1 MYAVEVAEVTDGVG
15 ESRAGA
21 VCDHDYK
28 NILFDKEEADMD
40 EVIEAAKASYAH
52 NFISQLPQGYDTKIC
67 RSSDT
72 ITTTQFITDNQTIV
86 SSGGSFEMGFF
97 SPGSSNNWY
106 LGIWYKKIT
115 TQTVV
120 WVANREIP
128 ITNPSGVIKIVNPG
142 ILVLLKKTAGQIIWS
157 TNTSRSVQN
166 PVAQLLES
174 GNLVVK
180 DANDDN
186 PDNFLWQS
194 FDYPCDTLLP
204 GMKLGKNLVTGRD
217 WYLSSWKSND
227 DPARGLHTY
236 WLDLHGYPQFW
247 GSNGSVEWYR
257 YGPWNGQRFT
267 GYPSL
272 NQNSIYN
279 FSFVFSKQE
288 AYYIYE
294 LLNSSIVSRLLINK
308 NGYMQRW
315 TWVDRRGWVLYT
327 TGPTTTCDSYAMC
340 GAYASCNIGNSPI
353 CGCLDKFV
361 PRLPTEWAM
370 GISSSG
376 CVRRKALDCQNR
388 DGFLKYLGIKL
399 PDTRYSWFNES
410 MTLKECQTACLH
422 NCTCMAYAALNISSG
437 EGSGCLLWF
446 GDLIDIKEEENGQD
460 LYIRMASSELG
471 MTLYITGFSFLVQKN
486 YVIFVSNKFLK
497 GVADLQSFH
506 FQLSYESACRKIY
519 STISKASSVGK
530 KGEKIE
536 VSLALSMGLG
546 LPIFCLIFY
555 VWRKKQQ
562 QQIKRKGTMRDIFKQ
577 GGNNES
583 QKKDLELPL
592 FDFATIMNATSNFSA
607 SNKLGEGGFGTVYKG
622 TLEGGQQIA
631 VKRLSR
637 NSRQGI
643 DEFKNEV
650 ICIAKLQHRN
660 LVKLLGAAFKEKKR
674 YPIRCTILDWPKRF
688 HIINGIAR
696 GLLYLH
702 QDSRLR
708 IIHRDLKVSN
718 VLLDIVMN
726 PKISDFGMA
735 RTFKGD
741 ETEAN
746 TNRVVGT
753 YGYMSLEYAVDGHF
767 SVKSDVFS
775 FGVLVLEI
783 VSGKRNRGF
792 FHPGHN
798 LNLLGHV
805 KIKAWTVYKEGKS
818 LDLLDE
824 AVRDSCHVSEVLRS
838 IHVGLLC
845 VQQSPKDKPTMSSV
859 VLMLGSEGALPCPK
873 QPGFFTE
880 RNLTEAD
887 NPSSKNAPTSTNE
900 FTITILEPR

>member
-1 MYAVEVAEVTDGVG
+1 MIFTSSMNTSTEAFITML
-15 ESRAGA
+15 
-21 VCDHDYK
+21 
-28 NILFDKEEADMD
+28 LFL
-40 EVIEAAKASYAH
+40 S
-52 NFISQLPQGYDTKIC
+52 FLISISMIC
-67 RSSDT
+67 QASDT

-115 TQTVV
+115 TRTVV
-120 WVANREIP
+120 WVANREIS
-128 ITNPSGVIKIVNPG
+128 IMNPSGVIKIFNSG
-142 ILVLLKKTAGQIIWS
+142 ILVLLNKTTGKIIWS

-180 DANDDN
+180 EANDDN

-227 DPARGLHTY
+227 DPARGFYTY
-236 WLDLHGYPQFW
+236 WLDLHGYPQLW

-257 YGPWNGQRFT
+257 YGPWNGQRFS
-267 GYPSL
+267 GNPSL
-272 NQNSIYN
+272 KQNNIYN

-308 NGYMQRW
+308 NGYVQRW
-315 TWVDRRGWVLYT
+315 TWVDGRGWVLYI
-327 TGPTTTCDSYAMC
+327 TGPTNTCDRYAMC

-376 CVRRKALDCQNR
+376 CVRRKALNCQNS
-388 DGFLKYLGIKL
+388 DGFLKYSGIKL

-437 EGSGCLLWF
+437 EGSGCLLWL
-446 GDLIDIKEEENGQD
+446 GDLIDIKEDFTGNGQD

-471 MTLYITGFSFLVQKN
+471 RV
-486 YVIFVSNKFLK
+486 
-497 GVADLQSFH
+497 
-506 FQLSYESACRKIY
+506 Y
-519 STISKASSVGK
+519 STISKASYEGK
-530 KGEKIE
+530 KGEKIGI
-536 VSLALSMGLG
+536 SLALSMGLG
-546 LPIFCLIFY
+546 LLICCLIFH

-592 FDFATIMNATSNFSA
+592 FDLATIMNATSNFSA
-607 SNKLGEGGFGTVYKG
+607 SNKLGEGGFGTVYRG
-622 TLEGGQQIA
+622 TLEEGQQIA

-660 LVKLLGAAFKEKKR
+660 LVKLLGCCIQGEEKILIYEYMPNKSLDSFIFD
-674 YPIRCTILDWPKRF
+674 PIRCTILDWPKRF

-708 IIHRDLKVSN
+708 IIHRDLKLSN

-735 RTFKGD
+735 RSFKGD

-753 YGYMSLEYAVDGHF
+753 YGYMSPEYAVDGHF

-792 FHPGHN
+792 FHPDHN

-805 KIKAWTVYKEGKS
+805 KIKAWMVYKEGKS

-845 VQQSPKDKPTMSSV
+845 VQQSPKDRPTMSSV

-880 RNLTEAD
+880 RNLTKAD
-887 NPSSKNAPTSTNE
+887 NSSGRNAPTSTNE

>member
-1 MYAVEVAEVTDGVG
+1 MAEVTDGVG

-28 NILFDKEEADMD
+28 NILFDKEADMD
-40 EVIEAAKASYAH
+40 EVNEAAKASYAH
-52 NFISQLPQGYDTKIC
+52 NFISQLPQGYDTK
-67 RSSDT
+67 
-72 ITTTQFITDNQTIV
+72 V

-97 SPGSSNNWY
+97 SLGSSNNWY
-106 LGIWYKKIT
+106 WGIWYKKIT

-142 ILVLLKKTAGQIIWS
+142 ILVLLKKTAGKIIWS

-204 GMKLGKNLVTGRD
+204 GMKLGKNFVTGLD

-227 DPARGLHTY
+227 DPARGLYTY
-236 WLDLHGYPQFW
+236 WLDFHGYPQFW
-247 GSNGSVEWYR
+247 GSNGSIEWYR

-272 NQNSIYN
+272 NQNNIYN
-279 FSFVFSKQE
+279 FSCVFSKQE

-376 CVRRKALDCQNR
+376 YVRRKALDCQNS

-399 PDTRYSWFNES
+399 LDTRYSWFNES

-422 NCTCMAYAALNISSG
+422 NCTCMAYATLNISSG

-446 GDLIDIKEEENGQD
+446 GDLIDIKEDENEQD
-460 LYIRMASSELG
+460 LYIRMASSEL
-471 MTLYITGFSFLVQKN
+471 V
-486 YVIFVSNKFLK
+486 
-497 GVADLQSFH
+497 
-506 FQLSYESACRKIY
+506 Y

-536 VSLALSMGLG
+536 ISLALSMGLG
-546 LPIFCLIFY
+546 LLIFCLIFY
-555 VWRKKQQ
+555 DWRKKQQ
-562 QQIKRKGTMRDIFKQ
+562 QQIKRKGTMRDIFKK
-577 GGNNES
+577 GSNNES

-592 FDFATIMNATSNFSA
+592 FDLAPIMNATSNFSA
-607 SNKLGEGGFGTVYKG
+607 SNKLGDGGFGTVYK
-622 TLEGGQQIA
+622 GGQQIA
-631 VKRLSR
+631 VKRLLR

-660 LVKLLGAAFKEKKR
+660 LVKLLGCCIQGEEKM
-674 YPIRCTILDWPKRF
+674 
-688 HIINGIAR
+688 
-696 GLLYLH
+696 
-702 QDSRLR
+702 
-708 IIHRDLKVSN
+708 DLKVSN
-718 VLLDIVMN
+718 VSLDIVMN

-735 RTFKGD
+735 RTFKGN
-741 ETEAN
+741 EAEAN

-753 YGYMSLEYAVDGHF
+753 YGYMSPEYAVDGHF
-767 SVKSDVFS
+767 SVKSNVFS

-783 VSGKRNRGF
+783 VSGKRNREF

-805 KIKAWTVYKEGKS
+805 KIKTAWTAYKEGKS

-824 AVRDSCHVSEVLRS
+824 AVRDSCYVSEVLRS
-838 IHVGLLC
+838 IHVGLSC
-845 VQQSPKDKPTMSSV
+845 VQQSPKDRPTMSYV

-873 QPGFFTE
+873 QPGFFY
-880 RNLTEAD
+880 
-887 NPSSKNAPTSTNE
+887 
-900 FTITILEPR
+900 